1 MSLLPDI
8 TAVADVIREVS
19 RAEALSRFQS
29 LAAHDISEKSPGDL
43 VTIADLE
50 AERALNAA
58 LGALLPGSI
67 MVGEEAVAENPG
79 LLDALNS
86 DEDTCW
92 IIDPIDGTI
101 NYAHGVPLFATMV
114 ALVVRG
120 EVVAGWIYDPVH
132 DVMAAA
138 EKCGGA
144 YLDRTKI
151 RFKQPTDLSML
162 SGVLHLGGTDRE
174 LVATAAWNFDRVGP
188 LLVLHCAGLEYQTM
202 LRGRLHYAL
211 YQSTNPWDHAPGLLI
226 LDEAGGYTAR
236 LDGSPDNINVIN
248 DPSPLLSAVDEQSW
262 RGLRKQLF
270 DLSDDV

>member
-1 MSLLPDI
+1 MRQTPD
-8 TAVADVIREVS
+8 VATVAEVIREVS

-29 LAAHDISEKSPGDL
+29 LQAHEISEKSPGDL

-50 AERALNAA
+50 TERALNAA
-58 LGALLPGSI
+58 LEALLPGSV
-67 MVGEEAVAENPG
+67 MVGEEAVADNPG
-79 LLDALNS
+79 LLDALQS
-86 DEDTCW
+86 VEDTCW

-120 EVVAGWIYDPVH
+120 EVVGGWIYDPVH
-132 DVMAAA
+132 DAMAMA
-138 EKCGGA
+138 EKGGGA
-144 YLDRTKI
+144 YLDQAQV
-151 RFKQPTDLSML
+151 RFDQSKELSAL

-174 LVATAAWNFDRVGP
+174 LVATAARNFDQVGP

-226 LDEAGGYTAR
+226 LEEAGGYTAR
-236 LDGSPDNINVIN
+236 LDGSPYNVNIIN
-248 DPSPLLSAVDEQSW
+248 HSSPLLATIGKEPWQ
-262 RGLRKQLF
+262 GLHERLF
-270 DLSDDV
+270 EFRY